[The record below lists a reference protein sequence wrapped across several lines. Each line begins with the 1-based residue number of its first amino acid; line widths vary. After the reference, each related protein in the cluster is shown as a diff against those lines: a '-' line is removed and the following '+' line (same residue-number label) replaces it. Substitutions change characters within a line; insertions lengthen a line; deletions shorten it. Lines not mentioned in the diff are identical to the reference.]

1 MIIMSVDLGKA
12 RTGIAVCDK
21 TEFLASPYTVIFEK
35 SPKQLLEKV
44 SNTAKET
51 KAELIVVGLP
61 KNMDGS
67 EGESAQNARAFAENL
82 SNETGIECVMQDE
95 RGTTITAHNFLN
107 TTNTRGKK
115 RKNVVDEVAATII
128 LQDYLDK
135 RKSGSNNQNQK
146 INPSDD
152 FREGYSMHILKIL
165 LIIVIIYAI
174 LISCT
179 TDYMAFDASTV
190 SQCVLPI
197 VMAIVNKVYFDRRK
211 DIFVN

>member
-82 SNETGIECVMQDE
+82 SNEICFDMYNNNTLFLPIYMGANLCKILCLAGI
-95 RGTTITAHNFLN
+95 IKL
-107 TTNTRGKK
+107 
-115 RKNVVDEVAATII
+115 
-128 LQDYLDK
+128 
-135 RKSGSNNQNQK
+135 K
-146 INPSDD
+146 IN
-152 FREGYSMHILKIL
+152 R
-165 LIIVIIYAI
+165 IVDMTEFINVIKADLYRK
-174 LISCT
+174 
-179 TDYMAFDASTV
+179 
-190 SQCVLPI
+190 CVTKL
-197 VMAIVNKVYFDRRK
+197 NF
-211 DIFVN
+211 FHCFS